1 MSAAAATAPASNAAT
16 LTSATLT
23 GPKKAAL
30 FMMALS
36 EEQASRIFE
45 RLRDE
50 EIRDLSLEMSNL
62 GKVEAGLVEKVMLD
76 FVEAM
81 GSNSGITGTLDSTER
96 LLAKVLGKDRSSDIM
111 DDIRGPAGRTMWDK
125 LSNVNEVM
133 LANYLKNEY
142 PQTVAVVLSKI
153 DASRTAKVLGRLPES
168 MAFEVIMR
176 LLRLEPVQ
184 KEILQDIERTL
195 RTEFMNNLAKTNRRD
210 PYEMIAEVFNNFD
223 RSTEARFMAALEE
236 RNKDSAERIKNLM
249 FTFEELDRL
258 DSASM
263 QIVMRSIDKSKLP
276 LALKGASEDLRN
288 IFFSNMSE
296 RAAKLL
302 KEEIAGLGPVRLR
315 DVEDAQ
321 QHIVQTTKDLSARDE
336 IIIPKSGAG
345 AEDEILL

>member
-1 MSAAAATAPASNAAT
+1 
-16 LTSATLT
+16 
-23 GPKKAAL
+23 
-30 FMMALS
+30 
-36 EEQASRIFE
+36 
-45 RLRDE
+45 
-50 EIRDLSLEMSNL
+50 
-62 GKVEAGLVEKVMLD
+62 
-76 FVEAM
+76 
-81 GSNSGITGTLDSTER
+81 
-96 LLAKVLGKDRSSDIM
+96 
-111 DDIRGPAGRTMWDK
+111 
-125 LSNVNEVM
+125 
-133 LANYLKNEY
+133 
-142 PQTVAVVLSKI
+142 
-153 DASRTAKVLGRLPES
+153 
-168 MAFEVIMR
+168 
-176 LLRLEPVQ
+176 
-184 KEILQDIERTL
+184 
-195 RTEFMNNLAKTNRRD
+195 
-210 PYEMIAEVFNNFD
+210 
-223 RSTEARFMAALEE
+223 MAALEE
-236 RNKDSAERIKNLM
+236 RNKESAERIKNLM

>member
-1 MSAAAATAPASNAAT
+1 MSTAAAAPAANAST

-45 RLRDE
+45 RLRDD

-62 GKVEAGLVEKVMLD
+62 GKVEASLVEKVMLE

-81 GSNSGITGTLDSTER
+81 GSSSGITGTLDSTER

-210 PYEMIAEVFNNFD
+210 PYEMMAEVFNNFD

-236 RNKDSAERIKNLM
+236 RNKESADRIKNLM

-258 DSASM
+258 DAASM

-302 KEEIAGLGPVRLR
+302 KEEIASLGPVRLR

-321 QHIVQTTKDLSARDE
+321 QHIVQVTKDLSAREE
-336 IIIPKSGAG
+336 IIIPKGGAG
-345 AEDEILL
+345 TEDEILL

>member
-1 MSAAAATAPASNAAT
+1 MSAAPSTAPSAASTN
-16 LTSATLT
+16 LT
-23 GPKKAAL
+23 GPKRAAL

-36 EEQASRIFE
+36 EEQAARIFE
-45 RLRDE
+45 RLRDD

-62 GKVEAGLVEKVMLD
+62 GKVDASLVEKVMLE

-81 GSNSGITGTLDSTER
+81 TSSSGITGTLDSTER

-153 DASRTAKVLGRLPES
+153 DPGRTAKVLGRLPES

-210 PYEMIAEVFNNFD
+210 PYEMMAEVFNNFD
-223 RSTEARFMAALEE
+223 RSTEARFMSALEE
-236 RNKDSAERIKNLM
+236 RNKESAERIKNLM

-263 QIVMRSIDKSKLP
+263 QIVMRNIDKSKLP

-302 KEEIAGLGPVRLR
+302 KEEIAALGPVRLR
-315 DVEDAQ
+315 EVEDAQ
-321 QHIVQTTKDLSARDE
+321 LHIVQVTKDLSAREE
-336 IIIPKSGAG
+336 IIIPKGGAG
-345 AEDEILL
+345 SEDEILL